1 MRAIVF
7 HPEAKA
13 DLIGAMAHYDGK
25 RDGLGEELL
34 AEVELVAEH
43 LAQRLAPGAS
53 GYRKAHV
60 ARFPYTLH
68 FAVFD
73 EEIWIMA
80 VAHHRRHPGYWN
92 QREPG

>member
-13 DLIGAMAHYDGK
+13 DLIGAMAYYDGK
-25 RDGLGEELL
+25 REGLGDKLL
-34 AEVELVAEH
+34 AEVELAAAL
-43 LAQRLAPGAS
+43 LADRLAAGAS

-68 FAVFD
+68 FAVFN

-80 VAHHRRHPGYWN
+80 VAHHRRHPDYWK